1 MEKTLVPKSPLISWS
16 TAAIIAIIGTGLIA
30 IFPPQPRP
38 PLASSA
44 ASVGSASSTTST
56 TSTTS
61 GAVATGTGSPT
72 PTPGQSNGGGG
83 SNVPIVP
90 GPVITIHLL
99 TPIAN
104 NVWTI
109 GGQNPIAWDNP
120 ADVTGEI
127 ELINATTKA
136 FVGVILSETGPNQ
149 TSYSWNARS
158 IYLGRYSADEV
169 DVVPGTYSV
178 LIHFDGNGLGDL
190 ISGPITITN

>member
-1 MEKTLVPKSPLISWS
+1 MEKELVRRNPLTLWS
-16 TAAIIAIIGTGLIA
+16 TAAIAAIIGIGLIA
-30 IFPPQPRP
+30 IFPPHETP
-38 PLASSA
+38 PSSA
-44 ASVGSASSTTST
+44 TLAGTDNATST
-56 TSTTS
+56 APSTVATTS
-61 GAVATGTGSPT
+61 GSPAPAV
-72 PTPGQSNGGGG
+72 GQSKPTGG

-90 GPVITIHLL
+90 GPTITIHLL

-109 GGQNPIAWDNP
+109 GGQNPIAWDN
-120 ADVTGEI
+120 AAGVTGEI
-127 ELINATTKA
+127 ELVNATTKE

-169 DVVPGTYSV
+169 DVVPGTYSI